1 MTRSNAERPN
11 AFGNV
16 PSSSELWHDATVS
29 TESSKNLRKFWR
41 TLEAIHTVVYFSP
54 EAKTAYKAIGLRG
67 YWSGYFASRSAP
79 LGTPSA
85 ELVTATFYGFA
96 PDMVAK
102 AIPDAWVLA
111 DRDEILATRK
121 IVATRALDSIIGDED
136 VLEVA
141 DALLA
146 AASSLS
152 YAGRPL
158 AAAHHALPSPETPMT
173 RLWHAASVLREYRGD
188 GHLAVL
194 TAANVGPVDSNILEV
209 GIGKAGDDQQSLRG
223 WSDED
228 WAAGMERLKAR
239 GWIQETGELAELGR
253 AEREEIE
260 ALTDAT
266 SNDAI
271 AHLANTGVA
280 DSLLAWARTVTK
292 SGIIPFPNP
301 TGVPK
306 A

>member
-1 MTRSNAERPN
+1 M
-11 AFGNV
+11 
-16 PSSSELWHDATVS
+16 WHDATVS
-29 TESSKNLRKFWR
+29 TETAKTLRKFWR

-85 ELVTATFYGFA
+85 ELVTATFFGFA
-96 PDMVAK
+96 PEMVAK
-102 AIPDAWVLA
+102 AIPDAWELA

-136 VLEVA
+136 VLKVA

-146 AASSLS
+146 AADSLS

-158 AAAHHALPSPETPMT
+158 AAAHHALPLPETPMT

-194 TAANVGPVDSNILEV
+194 TAANVGPIDSNILQV
-209 GIGKAGDDQQSLRG
+209 GIGKVGDDQQTLRG

-228 WAAGMERLKAR
+228 WAAGHERLRAR
-239 GWIQETGELAELGR
+239 GWIQETGVLTDLGR

-280 DSLLAWARTVTK
+280 DSLLSWARTITK
-292 SGIIPFPNP
+292 SGVIPFPNA
-301 TGVPK
+301 TGVKK

>member
-1 MTRSNAERPN
+1 M
-11 AFGNV
+11 
-16 PSSSELWHDATVS
+16 S
-29 TESSKNLRKFWR
+29 TETSKTLRKFWR

-85 ELVTATFYGFA
+85 ELVTAIFFGFA
-96 PDMVAK
+96 PGMVAK
-102 AIPDAWVLA
+102 AIPNAWELA
-111 DRDEILATRK
+111 ERDEILATRK
-121 IVATRALDSIIGDED
+121 IVATRALNSIIGDED

-146 AASSLS
+146 AADGLS

-188 GHLAVL
+188 GHVAVL
-194 TAANVGPVDSNILEV
+194 TAANVGPVDANILQV

-223 WSDED
+223 WSDEE
-228 WAAGMERLKAR
+228 WAAGLERLRAR
-239 GWIQETGELAELGR
+239 GWIQETAALTEVGLTELGR

-280 DSLLAWARTVTK
+280 DSLLSWARTVTK
-292 SGIIPFPNP
+292 SGILPFPQA

>member
-1 MTRSNAERPN
+1 MKTSWKWPTRS
-11 AFGNV
+11 
-16 PSSSELWHDATVS
+16 
-29 TESSKNLRKFWR
+29 
-41 TLEAIHTVVYFSP
+41 
-54 EAKTAYKAIGLRG
+54 
-67 YWSGYFASRSAP
+67 
-79 LGTPSA
+79 
-85 ELVTATFYGFA
+85 
-96 PDMVAK
+96 
-102 AIPDAWVLA
+102 
-111 DRDEILATRK
+111 
-121 IVATRALDSIIGDED
+121 
-136 VLEVA
+136 
-141 DALLA
+141 
-146 AASSLS
+146 
-152 YAGRPL
+152 
-158 AAAHHALPSPETPMT
+158 SPETPMT

-194 TAANVGPVDSNILEV
+194 TAANVGPVDSNILQV

-223 WSDED
+223 WNDED
-228 WAAGMERLKAR
+228 WTAGLERLKAR
-239 GWIQETGELAELGR
+239 GWIQETGALTELGR

>member
-1 MTRSNAERPN
+1 M
-11 AFGNV
+11 
-16 PSSSELWHDATVS
+16 S
-29 TESSKNLRKFWR
+29 TETSKALRKFWR

-85 ELVTATFYGFA
+85 ELVTATFFGFA

-102 AIPDAWVLA
+102 AIPDAWERA

-146 AASSLS
+146 AARSLS

-158 AAAHHALPSPETPMT
+158 AAAHHALPLPETPMT

-194 TAANVGPVDSNILEV
+194 TAANVGPVDSNILQV

-228 WAAGMERLKAR
+228 WAAGLERLRAR
-239 GWIQETGELAELGR
+239 GWIQETGVLTELGR

-292 SGIIPFPNP
+292 SGVIPFPDP

>member
-1 MTRSNAERPN
+1 M
-11 AFGNV
+11 
-16 PSSSELWHDATVS
+16 S
-29 TESSKNLRKFWR
+29 TETSKALRKFWR

-85 ELVTATFYGFA
+85 ELVTATFFGFS

-102 AIPDAWVLA
+102 AIPDAWERA

-146 AASSLS
+146 AARSLS

-158 AAAHHALPSPETPMT
+158 AAAHHALPLPETPMT

-194 TAANVGPVDSNILEV
+194 TAANVGPVDSNILQV

-228 WAAGMERLKAR
+228 WAAGLERLRAR
-239 GWIQETGELAELGR
+239 GWIQETGVLTELGR

-292 SGIIPFPNP
+292 SGVIPFPDP

>member
-1 MTRSNAERPN
+1 M
-11 AFGNV
+11 
-16 PSSSELWHDATVS
+16 S
-29 TESSKNLRKFWR
+29 TETSKALRKFWR

-85 ELVTATFYGFA
+85 ELVTATFFGFS

-102 AIPDAWVLA
+102 AIPDAWERA

-146 AASSLS
+146 AARSLS

-158 AAAHHALPSPETPMT
+158 AAAHHALPLPETPMT

-194 TAANVGPVDSNILEV
+194 TAANVGPVDSNILQV

-228 WAAGMERLKAR
+228 WAAGLERLRAR
-239 GWIQETGELAELGR
+239 GWIQETGVLTELGR

-271 AHLANTGVA
+271 AHLANTSVA

-292 SGIIPFPNP
+292 SGVIPFPDP

>member
-1 MTRSNAERPN
+1 M
-11 AFGNV
+11 
-16 PSSSELWHDATVS
+16 WHDATV
-29 TESSKNLRKFWR
+29 TNLRKFWR

-85 ELVTATFYGFA
+85 ELVTATFFGFA
-96 PDMVAK
+96 PSMVAK
-102 AIPDAWVLA
+102 AIPDAWNLA

-121 IVATRALDSIIGDED
+121 IVATRALESTLGDID
-136 VLEVA
+136 VLPVA
-141 DALLA
+141 DALLEA
-146 AASSLS
+146 AAGLS

-158 AAAHHALPSPETPMT
+158 AAAHHALPTPETPLT

-194 TAANVGPVDSNILEV
+194 TAANVGPVDANILQV
-209 GIGKAGDDQQSLRG
+209 AIGKVGDDQQSLRG

-228 WAAGMERLKAR
+228 WKAGYDRLVAR
-239 GWIQETGELAELGR
+239 GWIDPDEGLTEAGLTG
-253 AEREEIE
+253 REEIE
-260 ALTDAT
+260 ALTDAN
-266 SNDAI
+266 SDDAI
-271 AHLANTGVA
+271 GHLAGTDAA
-280 DSLLAWARTVTK
+280 DSLLTWARTITK
-292 SGIIPFPNP
+292 SGVIPFPNA
-301 TGVPK
+301 TGTPK

>member
-1 MTRSNAERPN
+1 M
-11 AFGNV
+11 
-16 PSSSELWHDATVS
+16 S
-29 TESSKNLRKFWR
+29 TETSKALRKFWR

-85 ELVTATFYGFA
+85 ELVTATFFGFS

-102 AIPDAWVLA
+102 AIPDAWERA

-146 AASSLS
+146 AARSLS

-158 AAAHHALPSPETPMT
+158 AAAHHALPLPETPMT

-194 TAANVGPVDSNILEV
+194 TAANVGPVDSNILQV

-228 WAAGMERLKAR
+228 WAAGLERLRAR
-239 GWIQETGELAELGR
+239 GWIQETCVLTELGR

-271 AHLANTGVA
+271 AHLANTSVA

-292 SGIIPFPNP
+292 SGVIPFPDP